1 MPRMAA
7 RVEESYKQRM
17 REIAAGYRQK
27 YPWQDNLGM
36 LEGLGAKLRFVKLE
50 GQDGAYDPEHNVVFL
65 NPKSTPERQR
75 FTLAHEISHALLL
88 QSDDLL
94 SDIHDSY
101 EGEALEDAI
110 EILCNVGASA
120 MLISKAMLERVTSR
134 GLSGA
139 SVYRLMLEAE
149 VSASVAMVSLSEY
162 TDQAALFALC
172 VRPSRERGNQKT
184 PEDLLRGLEKPG
196 GVEQD
201 TRSRLE
207 VRFAPSSRSMVYTLA
222 HGTPIPPEHPIQ
234 KALETGIPLEGDSY
248 IPFRSGSKMPA
259 WVSAYPERGRV
270 FAVFLEQSTAPTVES
285 PEGVLEILR
294 AADGV

>member
-1 MPRMAA
+1 MAA
-7 RVEESYKQRM
+7 RVEEPYKDRM
-17 REIAAGYRQK
+17 REIARSYRQQN
-27 YPWQDNLGM
+27 PWQDNLGM
-36 LEGLGAKLRFVKLE
+36 LEGLGAKLRFAQLE

-65 NPKSTPERQR
+65 NPKSSPERQR

-101 EGEALEDAI
+101 EGDALEDAI

-120 MLISKAMLERVTSR
+120 MLITQAMLERTTR
-134 GLSGA
+134 GGLSGA
-139 SVYRLMLEAE
+139 SVYRLMLEAD

-172 VRPSRERGNQKT
+172 VRPARGT
-184 PEDLLRGLEKPG
+184 ARGKSPQEVLEQLEQGRVQGVRG
-196 GVEQD
+196 GLQ
-201 TRSRLE
+201 
-207 VRFAPSSRSMVYTLA
+207 VRFAPSSRGMLYSLSV
-222 HGTPIPPEHPIQ
+222 GTPIPAEHPIQ

-248 IPFRSGSKMPA
+248 IPFKSGSKPPA

-270 FAVFLEQSTAPTVES
+270 FAVFLEPSAASTARPLES
-285 PEGVLEILR
+285 RLES
-294 AADGV
+294 

>member
-1 MPRMAA
+1 MPQMAA
-7 RVEESYKQRM
+7 RVDEPYKERM
-17 REIAAGYRQK
+17 RDIAREYRHRN
-27 YPWQDNLGM
+27 PWQDNLGM
-36 LEGLGAKLRFVKLE
+36 LEGLGAKLRYASLE

-65 NPKSTPERQR
+65 NPKSSPERQR

-101 EGEALEDAI
+101 EGDSLEDAI

-120 MLISKAMLERVTSR
+120 MLITKTMLERTTR
-134 GLSGA
+134 GGLSGA

-172 VRPSRERGNQKT
+172 VRPARERARAKT
-184 PEDLLRGLEKPG
+184 PEDVLAQLGKGKVTELRGG
-196 GVEQD
+196 
-201 TRSRLE
+201 LE
-207 VRFAPSSRSMVYTLA
+207 VRFAPSSSTMLYTLSV
-222 HGTPIPPEHPIQ
+222 GTPIPAEHPIQ
-234 KALETGIPLEGDSY
+234 KALETGIPLEGESY

-270 FAVFLEQSTAPTVES
+270 FAVFLELGAARLAQSGQGQRE
-285 PEGVLEILR
+285 L
-294 AADGV
+294 

>member
-7 RVEESYKQRM
+7 RVEEPYKERM
-17 REIAAGYRQK
+17 REIARSYRLK
-27 YPWQDNLGM
+27 NPWQDNLGM

-50 GQDGAYDPEHNVVFL
+50 GQDGAYDPEHNVVFI

-101 EGEALEDAI
+101 EGDSLEDAI

-120 MLISKAMLERVTSR
+120 MLVTNAMLERATKS

-139 SVYRLMLEAE
+139 SVYRVMLEAD
-149 VSASVAMVSLSEY
+149 VSASVAMVSLSEF
-162 TDQAALFALC
+162 TAQAALFALC
-172 VRPSRERGNQKT
+172 VRPARERNPGNT
-184 PEDLLRGLEKPG
+184 PEEVLEQLEKNKVQPPRAG
-196 GVEQD
+196 LQ
-201 TRSRLE
+201 
-207 VRFAPSSRSMVYTLA
+207 VRFAPRSRTMLYELA
-222 HGTPIPPEHPIQ
+222 PGTPIPAEHPIQ
-234 KALETGIPLEGDSY
+234 KALETGIPLEGESY

-270 FAVFLEQSTAPTVES
+270 FAVFLERTVQVEAGDARGSVES
-285 PEGVLEILR
+285 
-294 AADGV
+294 A

>member
-1 MPRMAA
+1 MAA
-7 RVEESYKQRM
+7 RVEEPYKERM
-17 REIAAGYRQK
+17 REIARNYRQK

-36 LEGLGAKLRFVKLE
+36 LEGLGAKLRYASLE

-65 NPKSTPERQR
+65 NPKSSPERQR

-101 EGEALEDAI
+101 EGDALEDAI

-120 MLISKAMLERVTSR
+120 MLVSRAMLERTTR
-134 GLSGA
+134 GGLSGA
-139 SVYRLMLEAE
+139 SVYRLMLEAD

-172 VRPSRERGNQKT
+172 VRPGRGGA
-184 PEDLLRGLEKPG
+184 RGKSPQEVLEQLEGAVLPSA
-196 GVEQD
+196 
-201 TRSRLE
+201 RSGLQ
-207 VRFAPSSRSMVYTLA
+207 VRFAPSSKTMLYTLSV
-222 HGTPIPPEHPIQ
+222 GSPIPAEHPIQ
-234 KALETGIPLEGDSY
+234 KALETGIPLEGESY
-248 IPFRSGSKMPA
+248 IPFRSGSKVPA

-270 FAVFLEQSTAPTVES
+270 FAVFLETSTTPAARPLES
-285 PEGVLEILR
+285 RLES
-294 AADGV
+294 

>member
-1 MPRMAA
+1 MAA
-7 RVEESYKQRM
+7 RVEETYKERM
-17 REIAAGYRQK
+17 REITRNYRQK

-36 LEGLGAKLRFVKLE
+36 LEGLGAKLRYASLE

-101 EGEALEDAI
+101 EGDALEDAI

-120 MLISKAMLERVTSR
+120 MLVSKAMLERATR
-134 GLSGA
+134 GGLSGA
-139 SVYRLMLEAE
+139 SVYRLMLEAD

-172 VRPSRERGNQKT
+172 VRPGRARGKANQST
-184 PEDLLRGLEKPG
+184 PQDLLEQLEKGQRAEVRG
-196 GVEQD
+196 G
-201 TRSRLE
+201 LE
-207 VRFAPSSRSMVYTLA
+207 VRFAPSSKSMLYTLA
-222 HGTPIPPEHPIQ
+222 VGTHIPAEHPIQ
-234 KALETGIPLEGDSY
+234 KALETGIPLEGESY

-270 FAVFLEQSTAPTVES
+270 FAVFLEASTTP
-285 PEGVLEILR
+285 
-294 AADGV
+294 AAAAGTAEHV